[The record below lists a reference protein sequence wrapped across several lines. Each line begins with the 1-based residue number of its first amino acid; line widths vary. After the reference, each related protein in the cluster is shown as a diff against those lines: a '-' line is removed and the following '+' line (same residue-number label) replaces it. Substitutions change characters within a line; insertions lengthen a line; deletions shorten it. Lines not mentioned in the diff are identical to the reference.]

1 MAMLNYHRVV
11 RTDVR
16 KKKKEKTQ
24 LDILVNCSASVEQAK
39 KYKHVMIHDLSF
51 IT

>member
-11 RTDVR
+11 RTDVS
-16 KKKKEKTQ
+16 KNTQ

-39 KYKHVMIHDLSF
+39 KI
-51 IT
+51 